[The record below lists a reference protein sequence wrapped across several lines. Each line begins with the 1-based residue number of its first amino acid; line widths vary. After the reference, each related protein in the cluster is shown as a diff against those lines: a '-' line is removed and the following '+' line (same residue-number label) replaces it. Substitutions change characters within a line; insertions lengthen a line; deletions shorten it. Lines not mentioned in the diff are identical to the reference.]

1 MSLGLLEYHIRF
13 FVLVKAVRQDNDHV
27 VVRVKSLT
35 FYQAVRR
42 EWPMCRETNTT
53 ERDVVPM
60 EPKSQSSKPNI
71 SSAEPKRSP
80 PRRVSAS
87 AWRGSGKTGTIDE
100 LIEDQRRYLNSIDLC
115 MLSALSSR
123 LRDKLKGTNAD
134 EYPGLRKAVDLIA
147 QVLESPVAQQ
157 ARDPLPCW
165 LAETAF
171 AASYFLKEFDLVPAL
186 ILQRVIERNRSEL
199 SAGLAECID

>member
-1 MSLGLLEYHIRF
+1 MVS
-13 FVLVKAVRQDNDHV
+13 
-27 VVRVKSLT
+27 
-35 FYQAVRR
+35 
-42 EWPMCRETNTT
+42 
-53 ERDVVPM
+53 M

-71 SSAEPKRSP
+71 SSAEPKRPP
-80 PRRVSAS
+80 PRQVSAS
-87 AWRGSGKTGTIDE
+87 AWRGSEKTITVDE

-115 MLSALSSR
+115 MLSAFSSR

-157 ARDPLPCW
+157 ARDPLPRW

-199 SAGLAECID
+199 SAGLAECIDWPETNYHDHTTKG

>member
-1 MSLGLLEYHIRF
+1 
-13 FVLVKAVRQDNDHV
+13 
-27 VVRVKSLT
+27 
-35 FYQAVRR
+35 
-42 EWPMCRETNTT
+42 MCHETNTT
-53 ERDVVPM
+53 ERNMVAM

-71 SSAEPKRSP
+71 SSAEPKP
-80 PRRVSAS
+80 PPPQQVSDS
-87 AWRGSGKTGTIDE
+87 AWRGPEKTITVDE

-115 MLSALSSR
+115 MLSAFSTR
-123 LRDKLKGTNAD
+123 LRDKLQGTNAD

-147 QVLESPVAQQ
+147 QVLESPVAQH

-186 ILQRVIERNRSEL
+186 IVQRVIERNRSEL
-199 SAGLAECID
+199 STGLAECINWPEANYHDHTTRG

>member
-1 MSLGLLEYHIRF
+1 MAGAYRALQCFGTRLG
-13 FVLVKAVRQDNDHV
+13 RQL
-27 VVRVKSLT
+27 S
-35 FYQAVRR
+35 
-42 EWPMCRETNTT
+42 TT
-53 ERDVVPM
+53 PSTVTQVGKLYGGTP
-60 EPKSQSSKPNI
+60 QQ
-71 SSAEPKRSP
+71 
-80 PRRVSAS
+80 VSDS
-87 AWRGSGKTGTIDE
+87 AWRGSEKAVTIDE